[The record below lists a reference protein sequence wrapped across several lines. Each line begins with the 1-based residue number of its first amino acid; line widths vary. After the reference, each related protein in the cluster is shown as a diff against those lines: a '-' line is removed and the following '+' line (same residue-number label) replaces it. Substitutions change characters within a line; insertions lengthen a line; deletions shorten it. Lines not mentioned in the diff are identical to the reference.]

1 MVSQQTVEE
10 YFQLRESLRPFLE
23 RKMGLQNDCKLQDA
37 IETIEQL
44 IDFEDHLISN
54 DPEMLDSCAEMV
66 LVAKGMLQQYIS
78 KRGGKR
84 YLEES
89 DLKKLEKELEF

>member
-23 RKMGLQNDCKLQDA
+23 RQMGLRNDCRLQDA

-44 IDFEDHLISN
+44 IDFEDHLITN
-54 DPEMLDSCAEMV
+54 DPSMLDSCAEMV

-84 YLEES
+84 YLDES
-89 DLKKLEKELEF
+89 DVKKLEKKLEF